1 MDYAVYGRA
10 AAEALFNQGHRRI
23 AFLAEEDT
31 YPERM
36 IFEGIC
42 QYLRSRLIGIMPE
55 DFRIFSSDAGFDLL
69 KEGYTAAIC
78 SGNQVS
84 ACLSQQMSKLLS
96 SIPQDFSIV
105 ALSSSSDGL
114 DLPLSKLILPFA
126 EYGGFLIRRLVQEID
141 REEPFCAFTP
151 TLPAA
156 LPLTSISTPKD
167 YPSKHIIVVGSIHMD
182 VNINSD
188 NLPQLGRTSSVR
200 GMSMIPGGKGINQA
214 IGVAKLNKEVHLIGR
229 IGSDFDGI
237 TVQDALSKYH
247 VHSDGIV
254 KDSSDT
260 GRAFIFILGN
270 GESAITNYDGA
281 NKNLSISDISRS
293 SHLFRRADFCL
304 LQTEIPMETVI
315 YAAKLAK
322 RNKVKIILKP
332 AAITEISD
340 ELLSIV
346 DYFVPNEKEIDLL
359 CPYPLNHSQQCEYFL
374 KKGVKTVI
382 LTMGNRGCYLYRK
395 DDAQYFPASGHIAAD
410 TTGGSDAFISA
421 LATYLSENVEL
432 HQAIQYAIYAAGF
445 CVSRQGVVPALIDRE
460 SLELYRKKEEAKAI
474 Q

>member
-1 MDYAVYGRA
+1 
-10 AAEALFNQGHRRI
+10 
-23 AFLAEEDT
+23 
-31 YPERM
+31 
-36 IFEGIC
+36 
-42 QYLRSRLIGIMPE
+42 
-55 DFRIFSSDAGFDLL
+55 
-69 KEGYTAAIC
+69 
-78 SGNQVS
+78 
-84 ACLSQQMSKLLS
+84 
-96 SIPQDFSIV
+96 
-105 ALSSSSDGL
+105 
-114 DLPLSKLILPFA
+114 
-126 EYGGFLIRRLVQEID
+126 
-141 REEPFCAFTP
+141 
-151 TLPAA
+151 
-156 LPLTSISTPKD
+156 
-167 YPSKHIIVVGSIHMD
+167 MD